1 MAISIQTTQ
10 YTLIYVYKIDD
21 ENHRDALKI
30 GKASV
35 NAYDVKE
42 LTPNCDALNKAA
54 IERIKDETVTA
65 AIDFSLLYTEDA
77 YLRQQRKTL
86 QF

>member
-21 ENHRDALKI
+21 DNHRGALKI

-42 LTPNCDALNKAA
+42 LTPNCDPLNKAA

-65 AIDFSLLYTEDA
+65 AIDFELLYTEVA
-77 YLRQQRKTL
+77 Y
-86 QF
+86 FEDSN